1 MLAMLAAGT
10 SLKAQE
16 VTVTLSPGW
25 TWIGC
30 PTTEAMDFATA
41 LGDFTPMQ
49 GDIIKSQW
57 GQATYINGQWRG
69 GISQFYPGY
78 GYHYKSSRMV
88 PITVT
93 FNAQPPLQVTVITA
107 TPTDITTYGMTC
119 GGTVTDQGDSQ
130 IIVRGVCWSN
140 AANPTIADPHTTN
153 GYGAGSFSSLVEG
166 LQMNT
171 TYYVRAYVVTANGTA
186 YGNEVSFQTEMAQ
199 TWQNGILPGQFSVSA
214 THQVQFSQG
223 NLQYQGATGTWRF
236 AANQW
241 ECLGT
246 TTGQNSNAQDVDR
259 DLFGWGTSGW
269 NNGNLYYQPYDTDRS
284 TDGDIGYGYGP
295 TDGTFYDYYLTGD
308 YANADWGA
316 YNAILNGGNQ
326 TNQWRTLTR
335 AEWNYVLDDRTTS
348 SGIRYAKAQVCGV
361 DGVLLLPDDWDASL
375 YVLNSTNSTQ
385 APFNSN
391 VIADADWATMETNGA
406 VFLPAAGYR
415 QGTYVYTG
423 GYYWAS
429 SNSTSS
435 NSYSLSFYGST
446 LNTYSR
452 SRNYGQS
459 VRLVSVTLPEVSTG
473 TVIDVLDNTARV
485 GGNLIDG
492 GNVDMM
498 VCGICCSTNHDPT
511 TNDIVAIAPSAAIG
525 EFMAILNGLTP
536 NTTYYARAFATNN
549 SGGTSYG
556 EEISFTTIEEAS
568 PSWTNGILPGGFSIS
583 ATQQVQFSQ
592 GNLQY
597 IGSASTPYW
606 KFAEHQWDYLG
617 KNGQGSAKQDVDRDL
632 FGWGTSGY
640 DHGANCYQ
648 PWSTS
653 QTNSDYQAYGCF
665 TCNLS
670 DSTGMADWGCNPI
683 SNGGNQPNQWRTLS
697 KEEWTYI
704 INTRVTASGIRYAKA
719 QVFGVNGVIL
729 LPDDWSA
736 SYYSLNSTNS
746 NGADFSQNVITASGW
761 NTLEQH
767 GAVFLPAAGYRRE
780 TTVYSVGNTGIY
792 WSTSCNTTSTNYS
805 AYNLYFYNLTLSP
818 ENYNLAYNCGQ
829 SVRLVRDIPPH
840 AYVDLGLP
848 SGTLWATCNVGAMT
862 PEAYGDYFSWG
873 TTQPRSNFSWG
884 NYPYSNGSS
893 SELIKY
899 CNDANYGY
907 EGFTDSLTI
916 LLPEDDAAMARWGA
930 EWRMPTWDEWQE
942 LYQNTTH
949 YWTTQNGVYG
959 RLFTASNG
967 NSLFLPAAGYRYSNS
982 LYDAGN
988 TGYYWSSSL
997 YTSNPVYAWQFYFYS
1012 GTYST
1017 HYNGYRPYGRPVR
1030 AERSSQN

>member
-1 MLAMLAAGT
+1 MKKVLFTLVCLAAMLTAGMN
-10 SLKAQE
+10 LKAQE
-16 VTVTLSPGW
+16 VTITFSPGW
-25 TWIGC
+25 TWISYLG
-30 PTTEAMDFATA
+30 TEPQDFATA

-107 TPTDITTYGMTC
+107 TPTDITTSSMTC
-119 GGTVTDQGDSQ
+119 GGTVTDQGNSQ

-140 AANPTIADPHTTN
+140 AANPTIADPHTTD

-485 GGNLIDG
+485 G
-492 GNVDMM
+492 
-498 VCGICCSTNHDPT
+498 
-511 TNDIVAIAPSAAIG
+511 
-525 EFMAILNGLTP
+525 
-536 NTTYYARAFATNN
+536 
-549 SGGTSYG
+549 
-556 EEISFTTIEEAS
+556 
-568 PSWTNGILPGGFSIS
+568 
-583 ATQQVQFSQ
+583 
-592 GNLQY
+592 
-597 IGSASTPYW
+597 
-606 KFAEHQWDYLG
+606 
-617 KNGQGSAKQDVDRDL
+617 
-632 FGWGTSGY
+632 
-640 DHGANCYQ
+640 
-648 PWSTS
+648 
-653 QTNSDYQAYGCF
+653 
-665 TCNLS
+665 
-670 DSTGMADWGCNPI
+670 
-683 SNGGNQPNQWRTLS
+683 
-697 KEEWTYI
+697 
-704 INTRVTASGIRYAKA
+704 
-719 QVFGVNGVIL
+719 
-729 LPDDWSA
+729 
-736 SYYSLNSTNS
+736 
-746 NGADFSQNVITASGW
+746 
-761 NTLEQH
+761 
-767 GAVFLPAAGYRRE
+767 
-780 TTVYSVGNTGIY
+780 
-792 WSTSCNTTSTNYS
+792 
-805 AYNLYFYNLTLSP
+805 
-818 ENYNLAYNCGQ
+818 
-829 SVRLVRDIPPH
+829 
-840 AYVDLGLP
+840 
-848 SGTLWATCNVGAMT
+848 
-862 PEAYGDYFSWG
+862 
-873 TTQPRSNFSWG
+873 
-884 NYPYSNGSS
+884 
-893 SELIKY
+893 
-899 CNDANYGY
+899 
-907 EGFTDSLTI
+907 
-916 LLPEDDAAMARWGA
+916 
-930 EWRMPTWDEWQE
+930 
-942 LYQNTTH
+942 
-949 YWTTQNGVYG
+949 
-959 RLFTASNG
+959 
-967 NSLFLPAAGYRYSNS
+967 
-982 LYDAGN
+982 
-988 TGYYWSSSL
+988 
-997 YTSNPVYAWQFYFYS
+997 
-1012 GTYST
+1012 
-1017 HYNGYRPYGRPVR
+1017 
-1030 AERSSQN
+1030 